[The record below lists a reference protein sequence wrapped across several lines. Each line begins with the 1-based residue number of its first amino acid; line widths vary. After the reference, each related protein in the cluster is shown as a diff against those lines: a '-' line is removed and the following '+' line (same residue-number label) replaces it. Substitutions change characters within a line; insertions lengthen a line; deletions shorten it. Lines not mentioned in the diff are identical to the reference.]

1 MTAAPPQYFPDKE
14 IGYYWLTVCSVA
26 AGGFGVVAGGYIT
39 DRLQARC
46 GHVSLY
52 TRDTRATRGRF
63 GLHSRL
69 WVQSGFLVLAT
80 PFAALTIY
88 LEPPYCFIALGGS
101 CPLHTRQ

>member
-1 MTAAPPQYFPDKE
+1 M
-14 IGYYWLTVCSVA
+14 A

-46 GHVSLY
+46 RTRVTIHMCHYTHVCH
-52 TRDTRATRGRF
+52 DTRATRVRF

-88 LEPPYCFIALGGS
+88 LEPPYCFIALGG
-101 CPLHTRQ
+101 

>member
-46 GHVSLY
+46 GHVSRY
-52 TRDTRATRGRF
+52 TP
-63 GLHSRL
+63 
-69 WVQSGFLVLAT
+69 VL
-80 PFAALTIY
+80 
-88 LEPPYCFIALGGS
+88 
-101 CPLHTRQ
+101 

>member
-1 MTAAPPQYFPDKE
+1 M
-14 IGYYWLTVCSVA
+14 A

-39 DRLQARC
+39 DRLQSRC
-46 GHVSLY
+46 RTRVSRYTRVSIHTCLYTHVCHD
-52 TRDTRATRGRF
+52 TRDTRVRF

-88 LEPPYCFIALGGS
+88 LEPPYCFIALGGWMS
-101 CPLHTRQ
+101 TQ